1 MPPDDTEDTGRS
13 RRTSPPLDMVGLL
26 QASAV
31 LLVLA
36 FFLWSLRATLSPFLL
51 FWVLLG
57 ALLPFRG
64 TIPFRV
70 LGGVASVLTLI
81 WLLAEAGSV
90 LAPFVL
96 GMILAYIL
104 NPLVVRVGALG
115 LSRTWAI
122 VALLVPALG
131 GLTLALVWGLPAL
144 GAQFSDLIE
153 RLPTMISRADGW
165 TASFRDW
172 VASLA
177 IPGMER
183 LASFE
188 SADMLTFLNDRK
200 AVVGE
205 WLLGGALGVGRGVGF
220 VLSILGFVLLTPV
233 ITFYLL
239 RDWEVLQARLE
250 GLLPRRSREEVMT
263 FAREYDEGV
272 GAYLQGQL
280 LVSLTVGA
288 LTAMGL
294 WLAQFPYA
302 LLLGLVVAIFSVV
315 PYLGLVLSLIPALLI
330 AVVSPPVGLS
340 LLKVAVV
347 YGVAQGLESSVISP
361 RIVGDSTGLNPVWVV
376 FALALGGLFFG
387 FVGLLLAVPAA
398 VGVKLLVVRALDRYR
413 RSSLYGADG
422 EADPLA

>member
-1 MPPDDTEDTGRS
+1 
-13 RRTSPPLDMVGLL
+13 MVGLL
-26 QASAV
+26 QAAAV

-36 FFLWSLRATLSPFLL
+36 LFLWSLRATLSPFLL

-64 TIPFRV
+64 TLPFRV
-70 LGGVASVLTLI
+70 LGGMASILTLI

-104 NPLVVRVGALG
+104 NPLVVRVSALG

-122 VALLVPALG
+122 MALLIPALAG
-131 GLTLALVWGLPAL
+131 LALALFWGLPAL
-144 GAQFSDLIE
+144 GGQVSDLID
-153 RLPTMISRADGW
+153 RLPTMMSRADGW

-172 VASLA
+172 VVGLGIPGLEGVASL
-177 IPGMER
+177 
-183 LASFE
+183 E
-188 SADMLTFLNDRK
+188 SADILEFLNDRK

-239 RDWEVLQARLE
+239 RDWEELQVRLE
-250 GLLPRRSREEVMT
+250 GLLPRRSRGDVVA

-280 LVSLTVGA
+280 LVSLIVGA
-288 LTAMGL
+288 LTATGL

-315 PYLGLVLSLIPALLI
+315 PYLGLVLSLIPALII
-330 AVVSPPVGLS
+330 ALVSPPVGFS
-340 LLKVAVV
+340 LLKVVVV
-347 YGVAQGLESSVISP
+347 YGVVQGLEGTVISP
-361 RIVGDSTGLNPVWVV
+361 RIVGDSIGLNPVWVV

-413 RSSLYGADG
+413 RSSLYGANG